1 MATISDV
8 KICNIALRELHAN
21 TIASLTEES
30 LEAETC
36 NLYYNLARN
45 FVLSSAPWNFAIVR
59 SDTLAELS
67 TAPKWG
73 YDNAFAYP
81 TDCLRI
87 LELNDV
93 DAVWRVELNDSGT
106 RIIVTDESDIKLRYI
121 KEITDPQQFSPS
133 FVFALAKYLKHVLA
147 VPMTGQSEKAQIA
160 LQEYQAF
167 LGTAKTDSGQ
177 ESSPVLFHSTAL
189 ADPR

>member
-30 LEAETC
+30 LEAEVS

-45 FVLSSAPWNFAIVR
+45 FVLAAAPWNFAIVR

-73 YDNAFAYP
+73 YANAYTYP
-81 TDCLRI
+81 ADCLRI
-87 LELNDV
+87 LELNDI
-93 DAVWRVELNDSGT
+93 DAIWRVELNDDGT
-106 RIIVTDESDIKLRYI
+106 RIIVTDEEEIKLRYI

-133 FVFALAKYLKHVLA
+133 FVFALAKYMKHLLA
-147 VPMTGQSEKAQIA
+147 VPLTGQADKSQIA
-160 LQEYQAF
+160 LKEYQAF

-177 ESSPVLFHSTAL
+177 ESSPILFHSTAL